1 MNKAPIN
8 KAYLAA
14 WLAPSVRKRI
24 VGGFAVVLALL
35 VVLAGVTF
43 EILNP
48 VASGARLV
56 REDSDRA
63 DAATAVSLRISD
75 THARVAEYVLSSTMA
90 DQKAAEDSLGTLGE
104 AIAAASGDASGR
116 GGIAPLAARYRET
129 ITATFK
135 DVGLRRA
142 GIEQLT
148 AAGTDIRTIVSGM
161 ARAMDNESDPD
172 VIRSLLSLALGF
184 QESDAAAARFVSTR
198 NPADSSVALD
208 ALKAVP
214 DAVAELERR
223 AGDNRRLRR
232 PLPALQKALAAFT
245 EALRGVVAA
254 NQQLRTNGVERD
266 AATEA
271 VLASAGAAREQ
282 ATASQRAAVT
292 GMLQSITR
300 VRQLLLVASVV
311 AIAVGLGLAALISRG
326 ISRPILLLGQVMRR
340 LAEGHLEAEIPAT
353 GRRDEIGRMA
363 EALVVFRENAQAARR
378 LQGEA
383 DRVRIMKDRRQEA
396 MDEHTQFFGAA
407 TSGVMEGVERAA
419 DLTRSTA
426 HDLVESTERTRDRS
440 VQTAKGAEAS
450 AQQLARVGEATEQ
463 MAASLGTIS
472 EQVSRA
478 AQATREAVDRV
489 NTTDAKVSGMAD
501 AAEQVRVVVH
511 LIQDIAQRTN
521 LLALNATIE
530 AARAGEAGRG
540 FAVVAGEVKLLAT
553 QTAQAT
559 REIED
564 QITAIR
570 TTTGEAVIAVREVS
584 KEITQINEI
593 AGVIADAV
601 ARQATATK
609 DIANSVQMM
618 TAATVET
625 THAMQDVTDLSGKAG
640 DASRLVVTVAEDLG
654 KSANVLANEIRQ
666 FLAALAHADEASR
679 RKYERIDGHGA
690 RAELYLAGQDVHGAE
705 INDISR
711 GGIRLVTGTTGVAG
725 MAAAL
730 RLPGVDAL
738 VAARVVRSS
747 DGMLALAFR
756 QNDEVLAQVDQAME
770 CITTGVARIAA

>member
-1 MNKAPIN
+1 MNKTRL
-8 KAYLAA
+8 KASHLPA

-35 VVLAGVTF
+35 VLLAAVTF

-48 VASGARLV
+48 VAAGARLV
-56 REDSDRA
+56 REDSARA

-75 THARVAEYVLSSTMA
+75 THARVAEYVLSSSMA
-90 DQKAAEDSLGTLGE
+90 DQKAAEDSLATLGE
-104 AIAAASGDASGR
+104 AITAAGADT
-116 GGIAPLAARYRET
+116 IAALAARYRET
-129 ITATFK
+129 LNATFK
-135 DVGLRRA
+135 GVSLRRA

-148 AAGTDIRTIVSGM
+148 AAGTDIRTIISGM
-161 ARAMDNESDPD
+161 ARASDNESDPD

-184 QESDAAAARFVSTR
+184 HDSDAAAARFVSTR

-208 ALKAVP
+208 ALKGLP

-254 NQQLRTNGVERD
+254 NEQLRANGIERE
-266 AATEA
+266 AATKV
-271 VLASAGAAREQ
+271 VLESAGTARES
-282 ATASQRAAVT
+282 AAASQRAAVT
-292 GMLQSITR
+292 DMLQSITR

-311 AIAVGLGLAALISRG
+311 AIAIGLGLAALISRG

-340 LAEGHLEAEIPAT
+340 LAEGDLDSEIPAT

-363 EALVVFRENAQAARR
+363 EAVVVFRQNALAARH

-396 MDEHTQFFGAA
+396 MDQHTQFFGTA

-426 HDLVESTERTRDRS
+426 HDLVDSTERTRDRS
-440 VQTAKGAEAS
+440 VQTARGAEAS
-450 AQQLARVGEATEQ
+450 AQELARVGEATEQ

-489 NTTDAKVSGMAD
+489 TTTDAKVSGMAD

-559 REIED
+559 REIEG

-584 KEITQINEI
+584 REITQINEI
-593 AGVIADAV
+593 AGLIADAV
-601 ARQATATK
+601 ARQAEATK
-609 DIANSVQMM
+609 DIAHSVQMM

-654 KSANVLANEIRQ
+654 KSANVLATEIRQ
-666 FLAALAHADEASR
+666 FLSALAHSDEISR

-690 RAELYLAGQDVHGAE
+690 HAELHMTGQEMHRADIA
-705 INDISR
+705 DISR
-711 GGIRLVTGTTGVAG
+711 GGIRLLTEMHAVAG
-725 MAAAL
+725 AAVEL

-738 VAARVVRSS
+738 VAARIVRSNE
-747 DGMLALAFR
+747 GMLALAFR
-756 QNDEVLAQVDQAME
+756 QNDEVLAQVDQAMGH
-770 CITTGVARIAA
+770 ITATLARKAA